1 VPVLVLFVAA
11 NLAAADSS
19 YASIA
24 ENDGESGLVS
34 GLTSGVSGEKGGP
47 AVSDLGE
54 SVSVDPPVAS
64 TDATFSVSKIP
75 LRHRKDLLPRGPG
88 VPARPGEHEQAYE
101 LPEDP
106 NRVPKKD
113 FQSYHAQLNNAYRD
127 RIFQKQAELDMMEQK
142 NSMEAI
148 KTSMVINELELNR
161 AEACRNVLRAHGVEA
176 ALADWK
182 TQPQRSIDNALAG
195 ARNGYDTPM
204 VPENYTSTLTLSPT
218 PAPGPNIRDV
228 TMITLNPSWPRTM
241 AANQQTP
248 TNRRLLEA
256 AEAGNPNDGPK
267 ELHEK
272 ISKMED
278 EINEY
283 VKDAPSD
290 VSSMTSS
297 ALHWQKVLQQ
307 KKDLLEVLKQRL
319 HRYEAVK
326 NECIPF
332 LKDMRARR
340 SNPKY
345 DFTAMIV
352 KGLDKGEI
360 PQVYK
365 HKDP

>member
-1 VPVLVLFVAA
+1 MALSRLVVPVLVLFVAA

-34 GLTSGVSGEKGGP
+34 GLTSGVSGEKGGRYFVFISLCMFNNGFRDLSMCFQGP

-248 TNRRLLEA
+248 TNRRLL
-256 AEAGNPNDGPK
+256 GP
-267 ELHEK
+267 ENWYLHTSMLV
-272 ISKMED
+272 ITCLCHCR
-278 EINEY
+278 
-283 VKDAPSD
+283 
-290 VSSMTSS
+290 SS
-297 ALHWQKVLQQ
+297 
-307 KKDLLEVLKQRL
+307 
-319 HRYEAVK
+319 
-326 NECIPF
+326 
-332 LKDMRARR
+332 
-340 SNPKY
+340 
-345 DFTAMIV
+345 
-352 KGLDKGEI
+352 
-360 PQVYK
+360 
-365 HKDP
+365 